1 MSQALALDLR
11 YDCIRRI
18 HMKTY
23 FYRKKSA
30 VLISAALSSM
40 VMHSL
45 AYAAEPTPIEM
56 HNLIVT
62 SDPFGDR
69 VVDDLIN
76 SVTVITDE
84 ELARRQSTTLGE
96 TLDGLPGVSNSDFG
110 PGVGRPVVRGLSGS
124 RVQIL
129 DNGLRVVD
137 VAGEGAD
144 HSVAI
149 STSNASQ
156 IEILRGPAT
165 LLYGGNASGG
175 VINVISEHFNPNFSD
190 DINVNGQFAYS
201 GNGNQRR
208 GDIGLSLPL
217 SDNFV
222 IRTDYAAQRSDDFDI
237 DGFQGSD
244 QTTGDKGTL
253 ENSGID
259 ADSFSLTGLYS
270 RDWGFAALGYSRWK
284 TSYGIPTVIT
294 GVGEEEQA
302 TIQAD
307 YDRLDFRSEI
317 DDPFAGIHTARFK
330 VDYTE
335 FYQAEVASKF
345 DGGVL
350 EESGVEG
357 EFDKDETEVR
367 IELLHNPIGAWEG
380 VVGLQIND
388 ADFQTGGPG
397 GEGSFYVRDNET
409 RSYGLFVLE
418 NKETS
423 FGHVELAA
431 RLDYVDSKPA
441 DFAADREIESEPPFV
456 GVVPNQS
463 AKLGDRSFTPFSV
476 SAGAIVDIDDTH
488 HFRVSLSRSERAP
501 SPEQLYS
508 FGEHHASETV
518 EIGDPD
524 LDEEAYTNLE
534 IGLDRHHGPFTYNIT
549 AFYNRVS
556 DYIYLETLT
565 IGGAEVL
572 SDEGNN
578 FLTNEQEDAKFYGAE
593 FTSAW
598 QISKGQMPFTLRFSA
613 DYVRAKLDNGGDLPR
628 ISPARAGL
636 GFDTGHGD
644 MAFSM
649 DYQRVFNQ
657 SKTAEL
663 ESSTDGYDL
672 VSFDANWQPAS
683 LKGLGVFVKGRNLL
697 NEDGRRHTSF
707 LKDNSVIV
715 GRSIL
720 AGFNFDFNI

>member
-1 MSQALALDLR
+1 MKNMLHKKRLVLLIGGAL
-11 YDCIRRI
+11 
-18 HMKTY
+18 
-23 FYRKKSA
+23 SA
-30 VLISAALSSM
+30 VAAS
-40 VMHSL
+40 HT
-45 AYAAEPTPIEM
+45 AYADTPVEM
-56 HNLIVT
+56 GKLIVT

-96 TLDGLPGVSNSDFG
+96 TLDGLPGVHNSDFG
-110 PGVGRPVVRGLSGS
+110 PGAGRPVLRGLQGS

-129 DNGLRVVD
+129 NNGLRVVD

-144 HSVAI
+144 HNVAI
-149 STSNASQ
+149 DTSNAAQ

-190 DINVNGQFAYS
+190 QINVNGQFAYS
-201 GNGNQRR
+201 GNGNQRL
-208 GDIGLSLPL
+208 GNLGLSLPL

-222 IRTDYAAQRSDDFDI
+222 IRTDYAGQRSDDFDI
-237 DGFQGSD
+237 DGFQGID
-244 QTTGDKGTL
+244 QTASDKGTL

-259 ADSFSLTGLYS
+259 TNSFSVTGLYS
-270 RDWGFAALGYSRWK
+270 QAWGFAALGYSRWK
-284 TSYGIPTVIT
+284 TSYGLPAVIT

-302 TIQAD
+302 HIRAD
-307 YDRLDFRSEI
+307 YDRIDFRSEI
-317 DDPFAGIHTARFK
+317 NDPFAGIHTARFK
-330 VDYTE
+330 VAYTE
-335 FYQAEVASKF
+335 FYQGEVATEF

-350 EESGVEG
+350 EESGIEG
-357 EFDKDETEVR
+357 EFDKDEAEVR

-388 ADFQTGGPG
+388 TAFQTSAPAAGGG
-397 GEGSFYVRDNET
+397 HGGSFYVRDNET

-418 NKETS
+418 NTETS

-431 RLDYVDSKPA
+431 RIDYVDSEPA
-441 DFAADREIESEPPFV
+441 TLDEELDVDFVAPFA
-456 GVVPNQS
+456 GELMQA
-463 AKLGDRSFTPFSV
+463 AKLSDRSFTPFSV
-476 SAGAIVDIDDTH
+476 SAGAIVDIDDSH

-501 SPEQLYS
+501 SAEQLYS

-534 IGLDRHHGPFTYNIT
+534 IGLDRHLGDFTYNIT
-549 AFYNRVS
+549 AFYNDVS
-556 DYIYLETLT
+556 DYIYLETRT
-565 IGGAEVL
+565 IGGVPVL

-578 FLTNEQEDAKFYGAE
+578 FLNNVQEDAKFYGAE
-593 FTSAW
+593 FTSAL
-598 QISKGQMPFTLRFSA
+598 QISKGNVPFTLRFSA
-613 DYVRAKLDNGGDLPR
+613 DYVRAKLHDGGDLPR

-644 MAFSM
+644 VAFSM

-657 SKTAEL
+657 SKTANL

-672 VSFDANWQPAS
+672 VSFDVNWQPAS

-715 GRSIL
+715 GRSIS

>member
-1 MSQALALDLR
+1 MKNMLHKKRLVLLIGGAL
-11 YDCIRRI
+11 
-18 HMKTY
+18 
-23 FYRKKSA
+23 SA
-30 VLISAALSSM
+30 VAAS
-40 VMHSL
+40 HT
-45 AYAAEPTPIEM
+45 AYADTPVEM
-56 HNLIVT
+56 GKLIVT

-96 TLDGLPGVSNSDFG
+96 TLDGLPGVHNSDFG
-110 PGVGRPVVRGLSGS
+110 PGAGRPVLRGLQGS

-129 DNGLRVVD
+129 NNGLRVVD

-144 HSVAI
+144 HNVAI
-149 STSNASQ
+149 DTSNAAQ

-190 DINVNGQFAYS
+190 QINVNGQFAYS
-201 GNGNQRR
+201 GNGNQRL
-208 GDIGLSLPL
+208 GNLGLSLPL

-222 IRTDYAAQRSDDFDI
+222 IRTDYAGQRSDDFDI
-237 DGFQGSD
+237 DGFQGID
-244 QTTGDKGTL
+244 QTASDKGTI

-259 ADSFSLTGLYS
+259 TNSFSVTGLYS
-270 RDWGFAALGYSRWK
+270 QDWGFAALGYSRWK
-284 TSYGIPTVIT
+284 TSYGLPAVIT

-302 TIQAD
+302 HIRAD
-307 YDRLDFRSEI
+307 YDRIDFRSEI
-317 DDPFAGIHTARFK
+317 NDPFAGIHTARFK
-330 VDYTE
+330 VAYTE
-335 FYQAEVASKF
+335 FYQGEVATEF

-350 EESGVEG
+350 EESGIEG
-357 EFDKDETEVR
+357 EFDKDEAEVR

-388 ADFQTGGPG
+388 TAFQTSAPAAGGG
-397 GEGSFYVRDNET
+397 HGGSFYVRDNET

-418 NKETS
+418 NTETS

-431 RLDYVDSKPA
+431 RIDYVDSEPA
-441 DFAADREIESEPPFV
+441 TLDEERDVDFVAPFA
-456 GVVPNQS
+456 GELMQE
-463 AKLGDRSFTPFSV
+463 AKLSDRSFTPFSV
-476 SAGAIVDIDDTH
+476 SAGAIVDIDDSH

-501 SPEQLYS
+501 SAEQLYS

-534 IGLDRHHGPFTYNIT
+534 IGLDRHLGDFTYNIT
-549 AFYNRVS
+549 AFYNDVS
-556 DYIYLETLT
+556 DYIYLETRT
-565 IGGAEVL
+565 IGGVPVL

-578 FLTNEQEDAKFYGAE
+578 FLNNVQEDAKFYGAE
-593 FTSAW
+593 FTSAL
-598 QISKGQMPFTLRFSA
+598 QISKGNVPFTLRFSA
-613 DYVRAKLDNGGDLPR
+613 DYVRAKLHDGGDLPR

-644 MAFSM
+644 VAFSM

-657 SKTAEL
+657 SKTANL

-672 VSFDANWQPAS
+672 VSFDVNWQPAS

-697 NEDGRRHTSF
+697 NEDGRRNTSF

-715 GRSIL
+715 GRSIS

>member
-1 MSQALALDLR
+1 MKNMLHKKRLVLLIGGAL
-11 YDCIRRI
+11 
-18 HMKTY
+18 
-23 FYRKKSA
+23 SA
-30 VLISAALSSM
+30 VAAS
-40 VMHSL
+40 HT
-45 AYAAEPTPIEM
+45 AYADTPVEM
-56 HNLIVT
+56 GKLIVT

-76 SVTVITDE
+76 AVTVITDE

-96 TLDGLPGVSNSDFG
+96 TLDGLPGVHNSDFG
-110 PGVGRPVVRGLSGS
+110 PGAGRPVLRGLQGS

-129 DNGLRVVD
+129 NNGLRVVD

-144 HSVAI
+144 HNVAI
-149 STSNASQ
+149 DTSNAAQ

-190 DINVNGQFAYS
+190 QINVNGQFAYS
-201 GNGNQRR
+201 GNGNQRL
-208 GDIGLSLPL
+208 GNLGLSLPL

-222 IRTDYAAQRSDDFDI
+222 IRTDYAGQRSDDFDI
-237 DGFQGSD
+237 DGFQGID
-244 QTTGDKGTL
+244 QTASDKGTL

-259 ADSFSLTGLYS
+259 TNSFSVTGLYS
-270 RDWGFAALGYSRWK
+270 QDWGFAALGYSRWK
-284 TSYGIPTVIT
+284 TSYGLPAVIT

-302 TIQAD
+302 HIRAD
-307 YDRLDFRSEI
+307 YDRIDFRSEI
-317 DDPFAGIHTARFK
+317 NDPFAGIHTARFK
-330 VDYTE
+330 VAYTE
-335 FYQAEVASKF
+335 FYQGEVATEF

-350 EESGVEG
+350 EESGIEG
-357 EFDKDETEVR
+357 EFDKDEAEVR

-388 ADFQTGGPG
+388 TAFQTSAPAAGGG
-397 GEGSFYVRDNET
+397 HGGSFYVRDNET

-418 NKETS
+418 NTETS

-431 RLDYVDSKPA
+431 RIDYVDSEPA
-441 DFAADREIESEPPFV
+441 TLDEERDVDFVAPFA
-456 GVVPNQS
+456 GELMQA
-463 AKLGDRSFTPFSV
+463 AKLSDRSFTPFSV
-476 SAGAIVDIDDTH
+476 SAGAIVDIDDSH

-501 SPEQLYS
+501 SAEQLYS

-534 IGLDRHHGPFTYNIT
+534 IGLDRHLGDFTYNIT
-549 AFYNRVS
+549 AFYNDVS
-556 DYIYLETLT
+556 DYIYLETRT
-565 IGGAEVL
+565 IGGVPVL

-578 FLTNEQEDAKFYGAE
+578 FLNNVQEDAKFYGAE
-593 FTSAW
+593 FTSAL
-598 QISKGQMPFTLRFSA
+598 QISKGNVPFTLRFSA
-613 DYVRAKLDNGGDLPR
+613 DYVRAKLHDGGDLPR

-644 MAFSM
+644 VAFSM

-657 SKTAEL
+657 SKTANL

-672 VSFDANWQPAS
+672 VSFDVNWQPAS

-715 GRSIL
+715 GRSIS

>member
-1 MSQALALDLR
+1 MGNP
-11 YDCIRRI
+11 
-18 HMKTY
+18 
-23 FYRKKSA
+23 FYKKRTA
-30 VLISAALSSM
+30 FLISTALSSM
-40 VMHSL
+40 VMNPSV
-45 AYAAEPTPIEM
+45 YAAEPTPLEM

-69 VVDDLIN
+69 TVDDLIN

-84 ELARRQSTTLGE
+84 ELAHRQSTTLGE
-96 TLDGLPGVSNSDFG
+96 TLDGLPGISNSDFG
-110 PGVGRPVVRGLSGS
+110 PGVGRPVVRGLTGS

-129 DNGLRVVD
+129 NNGLRVVD

-144 HSVAI
+144 HNVAI
-149 STSNASQ
+149 GTSNASQ
-156 IEILRGPAT
+156 VEIMRGPAT

-190 DINVNGQFAYS
+190 ETNVHGQFSYS
-201 GNGNQRR
+201 GNGNQRL
-208 GDIGLSLPL
+208 GNIGLSLPL

-222 IRTDYAAQRSDDFDI
+222 IRSDYAGQRSDDFDI
-237 DGFQGSD
+237 DGFQGED

-253 ENSGID
+253 ENSGNDIN
-259 ADSFSLTGLYS
+259 SFSLTGLYS
-270 RDWGFAALGYSRWK
+270 QDWGFAALGYSRWK

-302 TIQAD
+302 HIRAD
-307 YDRLDFRSEI
+307 YERLDFRSEI

-330 VDYTE
+330 VAYTE
-335 FYQAEVASKF
+335 FYQAEVAAEF
-345 DGGVL
+345 DGGLL
-350 EESGVEG
+350 EGSGVEG

-367 IELLHNPIGAWEG
+367 IELLHNPIGAWDG

-388 ADFQTGGPG
+388 ADFQTSAPEAGGHG
-397 GEGSFYVRDNET
+397 GSFYVRDNET
-409 RSYGLFVLE
+409 RSYGVFVLE
-418 NKETS
+418 NTETS

-431 RLDYVDSKPA
+431 RIDYVDSEPA
-441 DFAADREIESEPPFV
+441 TLDQERDVDFVAPFV
-456 GVVPNQS
+456 GELMQT

-476 SAGAIVDIDDTH
+476 SAGAIVDINDSH

-534 IGLDRHHGPFTYNIT
+534 IGLDRHHGDFTYNIT
-549 AFYNRVS
+549 AFYNQVS

-598 QISKGQMPFTLRFSA
+598 HISEGNVPFKLRLSA
-613 DYVRAKLDNGGDLPR
+613 DYVRAKLDSGDDLPR
-628 ISPARAGL
+628 ISPARVGL
-636 GFDTGHGD
+636 GFDTGRGD
-644 MAFSM
+644 LAFSM

-657 SKTAEL
+657 SKTANL
-663 ESSTDGYDL
+663 ESGTDGYDL
-672 VSFDANWQPAS
+672 LSFNANWSPNS

-707 LKDNSVIV
+707 LKDATTIT

-720 AGFNFDFNI
+720 AGVNFDFNL

>member
-1 MSQALALDLR
+1 V
-11 YDCIRRI
+11 
-18 HMKTY
+18 KTY
-23 FYRKKSA
+23 FNRKKSA
-30 VLISAALSSM
+30 ILISAALSA
-40 VMHSL
+40 L
-45 AYAAEPTPIEM
+45 ATSQLVYADTPVEM
-56 HNLIVT
+56 GKLIVT

-69 VVDDLIN
+69 VADDLIN

-96 TLDGLPGVSNSDFG
+96 TLDGLPGLHNSDFG
-110 PGVGRPVVRGLSGS
+110 PGVGRPVVRGLTGS

-129 DNGLRVVD
+129 NNGLRVVD

-144 HSVAI
+144 HNVAI
-149 STSNASQ
+149 DSSNASQ

-190 DINVNGQFAYS
+190 KTNIHGQFSYS
-201 GNGNQRR
+201 GNGNQRL
-208 GDIGLSLPL
+208 GNIGLSLPL

-222 IRTDYAAQRSDDFDI
+222 IRSDYAGQRSDDFDI
-237 DGFQGSD
+237 DGFQGAD

-253 ENSGID
+253 ENSGSD
-259 ADSFSLTGLYS
+259 TNSFSVTGLYS
-270 RDWGFAALGYSRWK
+270 QDWGFAALGYSRWK

-302 TIQAD
+302 HIRAD

-317 DDPFAGIHTARFK
+317 DDPFTGIHTARFK
-330 VDYTE
+330 VAYTE
-335 FYQAEVASKF
+335 FYQAEVAAEF

-350 EESGVEG
+350 EGSGVEG
-357 EFDKDETEVR
+357 EFEKDETEVR
-367 IELLHNPIGAWEG
+367 IELLHNPIGIWEG

-388 ADFQTGGPG
+388 ADFQTSAPEAGGG
-397 GEGSFYVRDNET
+397 HGGSFYVRDNET

-418 NKETS
+418 NTETA

-431 RLDYVDSKPA
+431 RIDYVDSEPTTFDEERDV
-441 DFAADREIESEPPFV
+441 DFVAPFA
-456 GVVPNQS
+456 GELMQA
-463 AKLGDRSFTPFSV
+463 AKLSDRSFTPFSV

-549 AFYNRVS
+549 AFYNQVS

-578 FLTNEQEDAKFYGAE
+578 FLTNEQEDAKFSGAE
-593 FTSAW
+593 LTSAW
-598 QISKGQMPFTLRFSA
+598 QMSEGNVPFKLRFSA
-613 DYVRAKLDNGGDLPR
+613 DYVRAKLDDGGDLPR
-628 ISPARAGL
+628 ISPARVGL
-636 GFDTGHGD
+636 GFDTGRGD
-644 MAFSM
+644 LAFSM

-657 SKTAEL
+657 SKTAEM
-663 ESSTDGYDL
+663 ESSTDGDNL
-672 VSFDANWQPAS
+672 VSFNANWQPAS
-683 LKGLGVFVKGRNLL
+683 LKGLGLFVKGRNLL

-707 LKDNSVIV
+707 LKDDTTIT

-720 AGFNFDFNI
+720 AGVNFDFNI

>member
-1 MSQALALDLR
+1 
-11 YDCIRRI
+11 
-18 HMKTY
+18 
-23 FYRKKSA
+23 
-30 VLISAALSSM
+30 
-40 VMHSL
+40 
-45 AYAAEPTPIEM
+45 
-56 HNLIVT
+56 
-62 SDPFGDR
+62 
-69 VVDDLIN
+69 
-76 SVTVITDE
+76 
-84 ELARRQSTTLGE
+84 
-96 TLDGLPGVSNSDFG
+96 
-110 PGVGRPVVRGLSGS
+110 
-124 RVQIL
+124 
-129 DNGLRVVD
+129 
-137 VAGEGAD
+137 
-144 HSVAI
+144 
-149 STSNASQ
+149 
-156 IEILRGPAT
+156 
-165 LLYGGNASGG
+165 
-175 VINVISEHFNPNFSD
+175 
-190 DINVNGQFAYS
+190 
-201 GNGNQRR
+201 
-208 GDIGLSLPL
+208 LPL

-222 IRTDYAAQRSDDFDI
+222 IRTDYAGQRSDDFDI
-237 DGFQGSD
+237 DGFQGTD
-244 QTTGDKGTL
+244 QTAGDKGTL

-259 ADSFSLTGLYS
+259 TNSFSVTGLYS
-270 RDWGFAALGYSRWK
+270 QDWGFAALGYSRWK
-284 TSYGIPTVIT
+284 TSYGLPTVIT

-302 TIQAD
+302 HIRAD
-307 YDRLDFRSEI
+307 YDRIDFRSEI

-330 VDYTE
+330 VAYTE
-335 FYQAEVASKF
+335 FYQGEVAAEF

-350 EESGVEG
+350 EESGIEG
-357 EFDKDETEVR
+357 EFDKDEAEVR

-388 ADFQTGGPG
+388 TDFQTSAPAAGGG
-397 GEGSFYVRDNET
+397 HGGSFYVRDNET

-418 NKETS
+418 NTETS
-423 FGHVELAA
+423 FGHIELAA
-431 RLDYVDSKPA
+431 RIDYVDSEPA
-441 DFAADREIESEPPFV
+441 TLDEERDVDFVAPFA
-456 GVVPNQS
+456 GELMQA
-463 AKLGDRSFTPFSV
+463 AKLSDRSFTPFSV
-476 SAGAIVDIDDTH
+476 SAGAIVDINDSH

-501 SPEQLYS
+501 SAEQLYS

-534 IGLDRHHGPFTYNIT
+534 IGLDRHLGDFTYNIT
-549 AFYNRVS
+549 AFYNQVS

-672 VSFDANWQPAS
+672 VSFDANWQPVS

-707 LKDNSVIV
+707 LKDNSVII

>member
-1 MSQALALDLR
+1 MKNMLHKKRLVLLIGGAL
-11 YDCIRRI
+11 
-18 HMKTY
+18 
-23 FYRKKSA
+23 SA
-30 VLISAALSSM
+30 VAAS
-40 VMHSL
+40 HT
-45 AYAAEPTPIEM
+45 AYADTPVEM
-56 HNLIVT
+56 GKLIVT

-96 TLDGLPGVSNSDFG
+96 TLDGLPGVHNSDFG
-110 PGVGRPVVRGLSGS
+110 PGAGRPVLRGLQGS

-129 DNGLRVVD
+129 NNGLRVVD

-144 HSVAI
+144 HNVAI
-149 STSNASQ
+149 DTSNAAQ

-190 DINVNGQFAYS
+190 QINVNGQFAYS
-201 GNGNQRR
+201 GNGNQRL
-208 GDIGLSLPL
+208 GNLGLSLPL

-222 IRTDYAAQRSDDFDI
+222 IRTDYAGQRSDDFDI
-237 DGFQGSD
+237 DGFQGID
-244 QTTGDKGTL
+244 QTASDKGTL

-259 ADSFSLTGLYS
+259 TNSFSVTGLYS
-270 RDWGFAALGYSRWK
+270 QAWGFAALGYSRWK
-284 TSYGIPTVIT
+284 TSYGLPAVIT

-302 TIQAD
+302 HIRAD
-307 YDRLDFRSEI
+307 YDRIDFRSEI
-317 DDPFAGIHTARFK
+317 NDPFAGIHTARFK
-330 VDYTE
+330 VAYTE
-335 FYQAEVASKF
+335 FYQGEVATEF

-350 EESGVEG
+350 EESGIEG
-357 EFDKDETEVR
+357 EFDKDEAEVR

-388 ADFQTGGPG
+388 TAFQTSAPAAGGG
-397 GEGSFYVRDNET
+397 HGGSFYVRDNET

-418 NKETS
+418 NTETS

-431 RLDYVDSKPA
+431 RIDYVDSEPA
-441 DFAADREIESEPPFV
+441 TLDEERDVDFVAPFA
-456 GVVPNQS
+456 GELMQA
-463 AKLGDRSFTPFSV
+463 AKLSDRSFTPFSV
-476 SAGAIVDIDDTH
+476 SAGAIVDIDDSH

-501 SPEQLYS
+501 SAEQLYS

-534 IGLDRHHGPFTYNIT
+534 IGLDRHLGDFTYNIT
-549 AFYNRVS
+549 AFYNDVS
-556 DYIYLETLT
+556 DYIYLETRT
-565 IGGAEVL
+565 IGGVPVL

-578 FLTNEQEDAKFYGAE
+578 FLNNVQEDAKFYGAE
-593 FTSAW
+593 FTSAL
-598 QISKGQMPFTLRFSA
+598 QISKGNVPFTLRFSA
-613 DYVRAKLDNGGDLPR
+613 DYVRAKLHDGGDLPR

-644 MAFSM
+644 VAFSM

-657 SKTAEL
+657 SKTANH

-672 VSFDANWQPAS
+672 VSFDVNWQPAS

-715 GRSIL
+715 GRSIS

>member
-1 MSQALALDLR
+1 
-11 YDCIRRI
+11 
-18 HMKTY
+18 MKHILY
-23 FYRKKSA
+23 KKKTTLL
-30 VLISAALSSM
+30 VSAALSA
-40 VMHSL
+40 L
-45 AYAAEPTPIEM
+45 ATSQLIYADTPVEM
-56 HNLIVT
+56 GELIVI

-69 VVDDLIN
+69 VADDLVN
-76 SVTVITDE
+76 SVTIITDE

-96 TLDGLPGVSNSDFG
+96 TLDGLPGVHNSDFG
-110 PGVGRPVVRGLSGS
+110 PGVGRPVVRGLTGS

-129 DNGLRVVD
+129 NNGLRVVD

-144 HSVAI
+144 HNIAI
-149 STSNASQ
+149 DNSNASQ

-175 VINVISEHFNPNFSD
+175 AINVINEHFNPNFSNE
-190 DINVNGQFAYS
+190 INVNGQFAYS
-201 GNGNQRR
+201 GNGNQRL
-208 GDIGLSLPL
+208 GNLGLSLPL

-222 IRTDYAAQRSDDFDI
+222 IRSDYAGQRSDDFDI
-237 DGFQGSD
+237 DGFQGAD

-259 ADSFSLTGLYS
+259 TNSFSVTGLYS
-270 RDWGFAALGYSRWK
+270 QDWGFAALGYSRWK
-284 TSYGIPTVIT
+284 TSYGLPTVIT

-302 TIQAD
+302 HIRAD

-317 DDPFAGIHTARFK
+317 DNPFAGIHTARLK
-330 VDYTE
+330 VAYTE
-335 FYQAEVASKF
+335 FYQGEVAAEF

-357 EFDKDETEVR
+357 EFDKDEAEVR
-367 IELLHNPIGAWEG
+367 IELLHNPIGTWDG

-388 ADFQTGGPG
+388 VDFQTSAPEAGGG
-397 GEGSFYVRDNET
+397 HGGSFYVRDNET

-418 NKETS
+418 NTETS

-431 RLDYVDSKPA
+431 RLDYVDSEPA
-441 DFAADREIESEPPFV
+441 TLDAERDVDFVAPFA
-456 GVVPNQS
+456 GELMQA
-463 AKLGDRSFTPFSV
+463 AKLSDRSFTPFSV
-476 SAGAIVDIDDTH
+476 SAGAIVDINDTH

-524 LDEEAYTNLE
+524 LDKEAYTNLE
-534 IGLDRHHGPFTYNIT
+534 IGLDRHHGDFTYNIT
-549 AFYNRVS
+549 AFYNQVS

-565 IGGAEVL
+565 NGGAEVL

-593 FTSAW
+593 FTSAL
-598 QISKGQMPFTLRFSA
+598 QISEGNVPFKLRLSA

-628 ISPARAGL
+628 ISPARVGL
-636 GFDTGHGD
+636 GFDTGRGD
-644 MAFSM
+644 LAFSM

-663 ESSTDGYDL
+663 ESSTDGYNL
-672 VSFDANWQPAS
+672 VSFNANWQPAS
-683 LKGLGVFVKGRNLL
+683 LKGLGFFVKGRNLL

-707 LKDNSVIV
+707 LKDATTIT

-720 AGFNFDFNI
+720 AGVNFDFNI

>member
-1 MSQALALDLR
+1 MKNILHKKRLALLISGGLSALAA
-11 YDCIRRI
+11 
-18 HMKTY
+18 
-23 FYRKKSA
+23 SQ
-30 VLISAALSSM
+30 
-40 VMHSL
+40 L
-45 AYAAEPTPIEM
+45 AYADTPVEM

-84 ELARRQSTTLGE
+84 ELARRQSNTLGE
-96 TLDGLPGVSNSDFG
+96 TLDGLPGVHNSDFG
-110 PGVGRPVVRGLSGS
+110 PGVGRPVVRGLTGS
-124 RVQIL
+124 RVQVL

-144 HSVAI
+144 HNIAI
-149 STSNASQ
+149 DTANASQ

-190 DINVNGQFAYS
+190 EINVNGQFAYS
-201 GNGNQRR
+201 GNGNQRL
-208 GDIGLSLPL
+208 GNIGLSLPL

-222 IRTDYAAQRSDDFDI
+222 IRTDYAGQRSDDFDI
-237 DGFQGSD
+237 DGFQGID
-244 QTTGDKGTL
+244 QTAGDKGTL

-259 ADSFSLTGLYS
+259 TNSFSVTGLYS
-270 RDWGFAALGYSRWK
+270 QDWGFAALGYSRWK
-284 TSYGIPTVIT
+284 TSYGLPTVIT

-302 TIQAD
+302 HIRAD
-307 YDRLDFRSEI
+307 YDRIDFRSEI

-330 VDYTE
+330 VAYTE
-335 FYQAEVASKF
+335 FYQGEVAAEF

-350 EESGVEG
+350 EESGIEG
-357 EFDKDETEVR
+357 EFDKDEAEVR

-388 ADFQTGGPG
+388 TDFQTSAPAAGGG
-397 GEGSFYVRDNET
+397 HGGSFYVRDNET

-418 NKETS
+418 NTETS
-423 FGHVELAA
+423 FGHIELAA
-431 RLDYVDSKPA
+431 RIDYVDSEPA
-441 DFAADREIESEPPFV
+441 TLDEERDVDFVAPFA
-456 GVVPNQS
+456 GELMQA
-463 AKLGDRSFTPFSV
+463 AKLSDRSFTPFSV
-476 SAGAIVDIDDTH
+476 SAGAIVDINDSH

-501 SPEQLYS
+501 SAEQLYS

-534 IGLDRHHGPFTYNIT
+534 IGLDRHLGDFTYNIT
-549 AFYNRVS
+549 AFYNQVS
-556 DYIYLETLT
+556 DYIYLETRT
-565 IGGAEVL
+565 SGGVPVL
-572 SDEGNN
+572 SDERNN
-578 FLTNEQEDAKFYGAE
+578 YLNNVQEDAKFYGAE
-593 FTSAW
+593 ITSAL
-598 QISKGQMPFTLRFSA
+598 QISKGNVPFTLRFSA

-644 MAFSM
+644 VVFSM

-657 SKTAEL
+657 SKTASL

-672 VSFDANWQPAS
+672 VSFNAKWQPAS
-683 LKGLGVFVKGRNLL
+683 LRGLGLFVKGKNLL

-707 LKDNSVIV
+707 LKRDSVIV

>member
-1 MSQALALDLR
+1 METNFNKKRTAL
-11 YDCIRRI
+11 
-18 HMKTY
+18 
-23 FYRKKSA
+23 
-30 VLISAALSSM
+30 LISAILST
-40 VMHSL
+40 L
-45 AYAAEPTPIEM
+45 AVNQSVLAAEPTPVEM
-56 HNLIVT
+56 GKLVVT

-69 VVDDLIN
+69 VSDDLIN
-76 SVTVITDE
+76 SVTVVTDE

-96 TLDGLPGVSNSDFG
+96 TLDGIPGVSNSDFG
-110 PGVGRPVVRGLSGS
+110 PGVGRPVVRGLTGS
-124 RVQIL
+124 RVQVL
-129 DNGLRVVD
+129 NNGLRVVD

-144 HSVAI
+144 HNVAI
-149 STSNASQ
+149 DTSNAKQ
-156 IEILRGPAT
+156 IEVLRGPAT

-190 DINVNGQFAYS
+190 QINVNGQFAYS
-201 GNGNQRR
+201 GNGNQRL

-222 IRTDYAAQRSDDFDI
+222 IRTDYAGQRSDDFDI
-237 DGFQGSD
+237 DGFQGID
-244 QTTGDKGTL
+244 QTAGDKGSL

-259 ADSFSLTGLYS
+259 TDSFSLTGLYS
-270 RDWGFAALGYSRWK
+270 QDWGFAALGYSRWK

-302 TIQAD
+302 TIEAD

-317 DDPFAGIHTARFK
+317 DDPFAGIQTARLK
-330 VDYTE
+330 VAYTE
-335 FYQAEVASKF
+335 FFQAEVAAEF
-345 DGGVL
+345 DGGIL

-367 IELLHNPIGAWEG
+367 IELLHNPIGSWEG
-380 VVGLQIND
+380 VIGLQVND
-388 ADFQTGGPG
+388 TDFQTSAPEAGGG
-397 GEGSFYVRDNET
+397 HGGSFYVRDNET

-418 NKETS
+418 NTETS

-431 RLDYVDSKPA
+431 RIDYID
-441 DFAADREIESEPPFV
+441 SEPTNLDAERDIDFVAPFV
-456 GVVPNQS
+456 GELMQA
-463 AKLGDRSFTPFSV
+463 AKLSDRSFTPFSV
-476 SAGAIVDIDDTH
+476 SAGAIVDIDDSH

-534 IGLDRHHGPFTYNIT
+534 IGLDRHKGDFSYNIT
-549 AFYNRVS
+549 AFYNQVN

-565 IGGAEVL
+565 LGGAEVL

-598 QISKGQMPFTLRFSA
+598 QISEGKTPFKLRFSA

-644 MAFSM
+644 LAFSM
-649 DYQRVFNQ
+649 DYRHVFNQ
-657 SKTAEL
+657 SKTADL
-663 ESSTDGYDL
+663 ESSTDGYNL
-672 VSFDANWQPAS
+672 VSFNANWKPSS
-683 LKGLGVFVKGRNLL
+683 LKGIGLFVKGRNLL
-697 NEDGRRHTSF
+697 DEDGRRHTSF
-707 LKDNSVIV
+707 LKEETTIT
-715 GRSIL
+715 GRAIL
-720 AGFNFDFNI
+720 AGVNFDFSL

>member
-1 MSQALALDLR
+1 MKNMLHKKRLVLLIGGAL
-11 YDCIRRI
+11 
-18 HMKTY
+18 
-23 FYRKKSA
+23 SA
-30 VLISAALSSM
+30 VAAS
-40 VMHSL
+40 HT
-45 AYAAEPTPIEM
+45 AYADTPVEM
-56 HNLIVT
+56 GKLIVT

-96 TLDGLPGVSNSDFG
+96 TLDGLPGVHNSDFG
-110 PGVGRPVVRGLSGS
+110 PGAGRPVLRGLQGS

-129 DNGLRVVD
+129 NNGLRVVD

-144 HSVAI
+144 HNVAI
-149 STSNASQ
+149 DTSNAAQ

-190 DINVNGQFAYS
+190 QINVNGQFAYS
-201 GNGNQRR
+201 GNGNQRL
-208 GDIGLSLPL
+208 GNLGLSLPL

-222 IRTDYAAQRSDDFDI
+222 IRTDYAGQRSDDFDI
-237 DGFQGSD
+237 DGFQGID
-244 QTTGDKGTL
+244 QTASDKGTI

-259 ADSFSLTGLYS
+259 TNSFSVTGLYS
-270 RDWGFAALGYSRWK
+270 QDWGFAALGYSRWK
-284 TSYGIPTVIT
+284 TSYGLPAVIT

-302 TIQAD
+302 HIRAD
-307 YDRLDFRSEI
+307 YDRIDFRSEI

-330 VDYTE
+330 VAYTE
-335 FYQAEVASKF
+335 FYQGEVAAEF

-350 EESGVEG
+350 EESGIEG
-357 EFDKDETEVR
+357 EFDKDEAEVR

-388 ADFQTGGPG
+388 TDFQTSAPAAGGG
-397 GEGSFYVRDNET
+397 HGGSFYVRDNET

-418 NKETS
+418 NTETS
-423 FGHVELAA
+423 FGHIELAA
-431 RLDYVDSKPA
+431 RIDYVDSEPA
-441 DFAADREIESEPPFV
+441 TLDEERDVDFVAPFA
-456 GVVPNQS
+456 GELMQE
-463 AKLGDRSFTPFSV
+463 AKLSDRSFTPFSV
-476 SAGAIVDIDDTH
+476 SAGAIVDIDDSH

-501 SPEQLYS
+501 SAEQLYS

-534 IGLDRHHGPFTYNIT
+534 IGLDRHLGDFTYNIT
-549 AFYNRVS
+549 AFYNQVS

-613 DYVRAKLDNGGDLPR
+613 DYVRAKLDNGGDLPH

>member
-1 MSQALALDLR
+1 MKNMLHKKRLVLLIGGAL
-11 YDCIRRI
+11 
-18 HMKTY
+18 
-23 FYRKKSA
+23 SA
-30 VLISAALSSM
+30 VAAS
-40 VMHSL
+40 HT
-45 AYAAEPTPIEM
+45 AYADTPVEM
-56 HNLIVT
+56 GKLIVT

-96 TLDGLPGVSNSDFG
+96 TLDGLPGVHNSDFG
-110 PGVGRPVVRGLSGS
+110 PGAGRPVLRGLQGS

-129 DNGLRVVD
+129 NNGLRVVD

-144 HSVAI
+144 HNVAI
-149 STSNASQ
+149 DTSNAAQ

-190 DINVNGQFAYS
+190 QINVNGQFAYS
-201 GNGNQRR
+201 GNGNQRL
-208 GDIGLSLPL
+208 GNLGLSLPL

-222 IRTDYAAQRSDDFDI
+222 IRTDYAGQRSDDFDI
-237 DGFQGSD
+237 DGFQGID
-244 QTTGDKGTL
+244 QTASDKGTL

-259 ADSFSLTGLYS
+259 TNSFSVTGLYS
-270 RDWGFAALGYSRWK
+270 QDWGFAALGYSRWK
-284 TSYGIPTVIT
+284 TSYGLPAVIT

-302 TIQAD
+302 HIRAD
-307 YDRLDFRSEI
+307 YDRIDFRSEI
-317 DDPFAGIHTARFK
+317 NDPFAGIHTARFK
-330 VDYTE
+330 VAYTE
-335 FYQAEVASKF
+335 FYQGEVATEF

-350 EESGVEG
+350 EESGIEG
-357 EFDKDETEVR
+357 EFDKDEAEVR

-388 ADFQTGGPG
+388 TAFQTSAPAAGGG
-397 GEGSFYVRDNET
+397 HGGSFYVRDNET

-418 NKETS
+418 NTETS

-431 RLDYVDSKPA
+431 RIDYVDSEPA
-441 DFAADREIESEPPFV
+441 TLDEERDVDFVAPFA
-456 GVVPNQS
+456 GELMQA
-463 AKLGDRSFTPFSV
+463 AKLSDRSFTPFSV
-476 SAGAIVDIDDTH
+476 SAGAIVDIDDSH

-501 SPEQLYS
+501 SAEQLYS

-534 IGLDRHHGPFTYNIT
+534 IGLDRHLGDFTYNIT
-549 AFYNRVS
+549 AFYNDVS
-556 DYIYLETLT
+556 DYIYLETRT
-565 IGGAEVL
+565 IGGVPVL

-578 FLTNEQEDAKFYGAE
+578 FLNNVQEDAKFYGAE
-593 FTSAW
+593 FTSAL
-598 QISKGQMPFTLRFSA
+598 QISKGNVPFTLRFSA
-613 DYVRAKLDNGGDLPR
+613 DYVRAKLHDGGDLPR

-644 MAFSM
+644 VAFSM

-657 SKTAEL
+657 SKTANL

-672 VSFDANWQPAS
+672 VSFDVNWQPAS

-715 GRSIL
+715 GRSIS

>member
-1 MSQALALDLR
+1 MKNMLHKKRLVLLIGGAL
-11 YDCIRRI
+11 
-18 HMKTY
+18 
-23 FYRKKSA
+23 SA
-30 VLISAALSSM
+30 VAAS
-40 VMHSL
+40 HT
-45 AYAAEPTPIEM
+45 AYADTPVEM
-56 HNLIVT
+56 GKLIVT

-96 TLDGLPGVSNSDFG
+96 TLDGLPGVHNSDFG
-110 PGVGRPVVRGLSGS
+110 PGAGRPVLRGLQGS

-129 DNGLRVVD
+129 NNGLRVVD

-144 HSVAI
+144 HNVAI
-149 STSNASQ
+149 DTSNAAQ

-190 DINVNGQFAYS
+190 QINVNGQFAYS
-201 GNGNQRR
+201 GNGNQRL
-208 GDIGLSLPL
+208 GNLGLSLPL

-222 IRTDYAAQRSDDFDI
+222 IRTDYAGQRSDDFDI
-237 DGFQGSD
+237 DGFQGID
-244 QTTGDKGTL
+244 QTASDKGTI

-259 ADSFSLTGLYS
+259 TNSFSVTGLYS
-270 RDWGFAALGYSRWK
+270 QDWGFAALGYSRWK
-284 TSYGIPTVIT
+284 TSYGLPAVIT

-302 TIQAD
+302 HIRAD
-307 YDRLDFRSEI
+307 YDRIDFRSEI
-317 DDPFAGIHTARFK
+317 NDPFAGIHTARFK
-330 VDYTE
+330 VAYTE
-335 FYQAEVASKF
+335 FYQGEVATEF

-350 EESGVEG
+350 EESGIEG
-357 EFDKDETEVR
+357 EFDKDEAEVR

-388 ADFQTGGPG
+388 TAFQTSAPAAGGG
-397 GEGSFYVRDNET
+397 HGGSFYVRDNET

-418 NKETS
+418 NTETS

-431 RLDYVDSKPA
+431 RIDYVDSEPA
-441 DFAADREIESEPPFV
+441 TLDEERDVDFVAPFA
-456 GVVPNQS
+456 GELMQE
-463 AKLGDRSFTPFSV
+463 AKLSDRSFTPFSV
-476 SAGAIVDIDDTH
+476 SAGAIVDIDDSH

-501 SPEQLYS
+501 SAEQLYS

-534 IGLDRHHGPFTYNIT
+534 IGLDRHLGDFTYNIT
-549 AFYNRVS
+549 AFYNDVS
-556 DYIYLETLT
+556 DYIYLETRT
-565 IGGAEVL
+565 IGGVPVL

-578 FLTNEQEDAKFYGAE
+578 FLNNVQEDAKFYGAE
-593 FTSAW
+593 FTSAL
-598 QISKGQMPFTLRFSA
+598 QISKGNVPFTLRFSA
-613 DYVRAKLDNGGDLPR
+613 DYVRAKLHDGGDLPR

-644 MAFSM
+644 VAFSM

-657 SKTAEL
+657 SKTANL

-672 VSFDANWQPAS
+672 VSFDVNWQPAS

-715 GRSIL
+715 GRSIS

>member
-1 MSQALALDLR
+1 MEKNFYKKRTAL
-11 YDCIRRI
+11 
-18 HMKTY
+18 
-23 FYRKKSA
+23 
-30 VLISAALSSM
+30 LISAT
-40 VMHSL
+40 L
-45 AYAAEPTPIEM
+45 ASVAINQSVFAAAPTPIEIDK
-56 HNLIVT
+56 LIVI

-69 VVDDLIN
+69 VADELIN

-110 PGVGRPVVRGLSGS
+110 PGVGRPVVRGLTGS

-129 DNGLRVVD
+129 NNGLRVVD
-137 VAGEGAD
+137 VAGEGSD
-144 HSVAI
+144 HNVAI
-149 STSNASQ
+149 DTSNASQ
-156 IEILRGPAT
+156 IEVLRGPAT

-190 DINVNGQFAYS
+190 QINVNGQFAYN
-201 GNGNQRR
+201 GNGNQRL

-222 IRTDYAAQRSDDFDI
+222 IRTDYAGQRSDDFDI
-237 DGFQGSD
+237 DGFQGID
-244 QTTGDKGTL
+244 QTAGDKGTL

-259 ADSFSLTGLYS
+259 TDSFSLTGLYS
-270 RDWGFAALGYSRWK
+270 QDWGFAALGYSRWK
-284 TSYGIPTVIT
+284 TSYGLPTVIT

-302 TIQAD
+302 TIEAD

-317 DDPFAGIHTARFK
+317 DDPFAGIHTARLK
-330 VDYTE
+330 VAYTE
-335 FYQAEVASKF
+335 FYQAEVAAEF
-345 DGGVL
+345 DDGVL

-357 EFDKDETEVR
+357 EFDKEETEVR
-367 IELLHNPIGAWEG
+367 IELLHNPIGTWEG
-380 VVGLQIND
+380 VVGLQVND
-388 ADFQTGGPG
+388 TDFQTSAPEAGGHG
-397 GEGSFYVRDNET
+397 GSFYVRDSET
-409 RSYGLFVLE
+409 RSYGVFVLE
-418 NKETS
+418 NTETA

-431 RLDYVDSKPA
+431 RIDYVN
-441 DFAADREIESEPPFV
+441 SEPTNLDAERDLDFVAPFA
-456 GVVPNQS
+456 GEFMQA
-463 AKLGDRSFTPFSV
+463 AKLSDRSFTPFSV
-476 SAGAIVDIDDTH
+476 SAGAIIDINDTH

-501 SPEQLYS
+501 SAEQLYS
-508 FGEHHASETV
+508 FGEHHAAETV

-524 LDEEAYTNLE
+524 LDKEAYTNLE
-534 IGLDRHHGPFTYNIT
+534 IGLDRHHGDFSYNIT
-549 AFYNRVS
+549 AFYNQVS

-598 QISKGQMPFTLRFSA
+598 QISEGQMPFKLRFSA

-636 GFDTGHGD
+636 GFDTGRGD
-644 MAFSM
+644 LQFSM
-649 DYQRVFNQ
+649 DYQHVFNQ
-657 SKTAEL
+657 SRTADL
-663 ESSTDGYDL
+663 ESSTDGYNL
-672 VSFDANWQPAS
+672 VSFNANWQPAS
-683 LKGLGVFVKGRNLL
+683 LKGLGFFVKGRNLL

-707 LKDNSVIV
+707 LKDDTTIT
-715 GRSIL
+715 GRALL
-720 AGFNFDFNI
+720 AGVTFDFNI

>member
-1 MSQALALDLR
+1 MKNMLHKKRLVLLIGGAL
-11 YDCIRRI
+11 
-18 HMKTY
+18 
-23 FYRKKSA
+23 SA
-30 VLISAALSSM
+30 VAAS
-40 VMHSL
+40 HT
-45 AYAAEPTPIEM
+45 AYADTPVEM
-56 HNLIVT
+56 GKLIVT

-96 TLDGLPGVSNSDFG
+96 TLDGLPGVHNSDFG
-110 PGVGRPVVRGLSGS
+110 PGAGRPVLRGLQGS

-129 DNGLRVVD
+129 NNGLRVVD

-144 HSVAI
+144 HNVAI
-149 STSNASQ
+149 DTSNAAQ

-190 DINVNGQFAYS
+190 QINVNGQFAYS
-201 GNGNQRR
+201 GNGNQRL
-208 GDIGLSLPL
+208 GNLGLSLPL

-222 IRTDYAAQRSDDFDI
+222 IRTDYAGQRSDDFDI
-237 DGFQGSD
+237 DGFQGID
-244 QTTGDKGTL
+244 QTASDKGTI

-259 ADSFSLTGLYS
+259 TNSFSVTGLYS
-270 RDWGFAALGYSRWK
+270 QDWGFAALGYSRWK
-284 TSYGIPTVIT
+284 TSYGLPAVIT

-302 TIQAD
+302 HIRAD
-307 YDRLDFRSEI
+307 YDRIDFRSEI

-330 VDYTE
+330 VAYTE
-335 FYQAEVASKF
+335 FYQGEVATEF

-350 EESGVEG
+350 EESGIEG
-357 EFDKDETEVR
+357 EFDKDEAEVR

-388 ADFQTGGPG
+388 TAFQTSAPAAGGG
-397 GEGSFYVRDNET
+397 HGGSFYVRDNET

-418 NKETS
+418 NTETS
-423 FGHVELAA
+423 FGHIELAA
-431 RLDYVDSKPA
+431 RIDYVDSEPA
-441 DFAADREIESEPPFV
+441 TLDEERDVDFVAPFA
-456 GVVPNQS
+456 GELMQA
-463 AKLGDRSFTPFSV
+463 AKLSDRSFTPFSV
-476 SAGAIVDIDDTH
+476 SAGAIVDIDDSH

-501 SPEQLYS
+501 SAEQLYS

-534 IGLDRHHGPFTYNIT
+534 IGLDRHLGDFTYNIT
-549 AFYNRVS
+549 AFYNQVS

-613 DYVRAKLDNGGDLPR
+613 DYVRAKLDNGGDLPH